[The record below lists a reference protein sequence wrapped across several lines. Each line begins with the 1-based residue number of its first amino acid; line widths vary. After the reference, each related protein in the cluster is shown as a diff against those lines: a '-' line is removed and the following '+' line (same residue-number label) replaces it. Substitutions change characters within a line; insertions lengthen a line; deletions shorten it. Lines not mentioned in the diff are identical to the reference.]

1 MADEDRGLALVDGDE
16 SADDPDNASA
26 GSGDGGRDVPVKRRR
41 HRWWIPLAILLALL
55 VLGAGGLLW
64 YAAALSSEFSD
75 KVHRGGEAQLPP
87 PSSYTIGPSTDPTVG
102 ATNVGVNFV
111 LMGVDK
117 RDGDRGRSDSLMVAH
132 LSGDR
137 KNLYLISFPRD
148 MWVTIPGRGKDKIN
162 AAFAYG
168 GTALTVSTLQELLRS
183 RMDHVGM
190 IDMEGFVRLT
200 DVIGGV
206 TIDNPYGFTIDG
218 ETFPAGPLELSGE
231 RALLFCRAR
240 YMLPNGDLDR
250 ARNQRLVLKAI
261 ISKGL
266 SPSMVSNPAA
276 FTSFVGGV
284 ANTMQVDTTL
294 TDERIRELFLSLRIT
309 SGDDVREMQAP
320 ISGFGT
326 SPGGASIDVVDEARM
341 AELATAIRTDTVGAY
356 YQKYG
361 PR

>member
-1 MADEDRGLALVDGDE
+1 MDDDKLTLVGDEDVD
-16 SADDPDNASA
+16 ADDVADAS
-26 GSGDGGRDVPVKRRR
+26 GSGGSDDDSGAATAPARKR

-55 VLGAGGLLW
+55 AIGAGGLLW
-64 YAAALSSEFSD
+64 YAAALSQEFSD
-75 KVHRGGEAQLPP
+75 KIHRGGEAQLPP
-87 PSSYTIGPSTDPTVG
+87 PTGVTIAPPNPTAG
-102 ATNVGVNFV
+102 ASAAVNFV
-111 LMGVDK
+111 LLGVDK

-132 LSGDR
+132 LTGDR
-137 KNLYLISFPRD
+137 KHLYLISFPRD
-148 MWVTIPGRGKDKIN
+148 MYVEIPGRGKDKIN

-168 GTALTVSTLQELLRS
+168 GSALTVSTLQNLLQL

-190 IDMEGFVRLT
+190 IDMEGFVALT

-206 TIDNPYGFTIDG
+206 TINNPYGFTVDG
-218 ETFPAGPLELSGE
+218 QTFPAGPLELSGE

-284 ANTMQVDTTL
+284 ANTMQVDSSM
-294 TDERIRELFLSLRIT
+294 TDGRIRDLFLSVRMT
-309 SGDDVREMQAP
+309 SADDIREMQAP

-326 SPGGASIDVVDEARM
+326 TSGGASIDVVDEARM
-341 AELATAIRTDTVGAY
+341 AELATAMRTDTLDAY
-356 YQKYG
+356 FAKYG
-361 PR
+361 AR